1 MHLMTLENLSK
12 SYGLKP
18 LLNQVNFSVDSSDKI
33 GFVGVNGV
41 GKSTLLKII
50 AGLEPFD
57 SGVRSTMKN
66 IRINYL
72 EQEQRYHENI
82 TVLEQVFK
90 GQSDAMKT
98 IRAYEEAAAS
108 LETSPND
115 VTLQNTFNQLT
126 ERMVQLQLFELD
138 YQIKSILV
146 ALGIHDFMANV
157 ATLSGGQKKRLAL
170 AEVLVTPCDLLV
182 LDEPTNHLD
191 IKSILWLENTLRARN
206 GALIMITHDRYFLDR
221 IVSKTV
227 ELHQGKLFEYQGNY
241 AYYVEKKSERM
252 ELEAS
257 VMKKRQNLYKRELEW
272 MRAGVQA
279 RGTKAK
285 SRIQRFHQLS
295 ALLETDGQLSLSIDV
310 AYTRLGGKIIEIE
323 TLSMGYD
330 DQKLFDNF
338 EYAFTPNDRIGIVGD
353 NGTGK
358 TTLLNLI
365 CGNIPPLSGDIA
377 IGSTVKIG
385 YFSQTFD
392 GFKDIDQRSIDYIK
406 EIAEYVT
413 TPNGHRISASEL
425 METFLFTSEMQWTP
439 IGKLSGGE
447 QRRLQLLAVLIDA
460 PNVLL
465 LDEPTNNLDLDTLNV
480 FEAYLDQFRGVILC
494 VSHDRYFLDRIC
506 DKLFVLENETISIL
520 SQSYEE
526 YLAQL
531 LLQSDQPPAAKT
543 IKPTEKTSIP
553 AERSEKSRKLKLTF
567 NEGRALEQLPLE
579 IEKMTTQLE
588 RLDTEIEQHSTDF
601 EKLTALTC
609 QKETLEESLL
619 EKMELLEEIKEKER
633 LISAPF

>member
-1 MHLMTLENLSK
+1 MHLMTLEKCSK

-18 LLNQVNFSVDSSDKI
+18 LLNQVDFSVDSSDKI

-57 SGVRSTMKN
+57 SGTRTTMKN

-72 EQEQRYHENI
+72 EQEQRYHEDI
-82 TVLEQVFK
+82 TVLEQIFK

-98 IRAYEEAAAS
+98 IRAYEEAAAA
-108 LETSPND
+108 LEMSPD
-115 VTLQNTFNQLT
+115 DADFQAVFNQLS

-146 ALGIHDFMANV
+146 SLGIHDFMAKV
-157 ATLSGGQKKRLAL
+157 TTLSGGQKKRLAL

-191 IKSILWLENTLRARN
+191 IKSILWLENTLRSRN

-221 IVSKTV
+221 IVTKTV

-241 AYYVEKKSERM
+241 GYYVAKKSERM
-252 ELEAS
+252 ELEAN
-257 VMKKRQNLYKRELEW
+257 VMKKRLNLYKRELEW

-285 SRIQRFHQLS
+285 SRIQRFHQL
-295 ALLETDGQLSLSIDV
+295 ANQLETDNQLSLSIDV
-310 AYTRLGGKIIEIE
+310 AYTRLGGKIIEIKD
-323 TLSMGYD
+323 LSMGFD
-330 DQKLFDNF
+330 GQKLFDNF
-338 EYAFTPNDRIGIVGD
+338 EYAFTSNDRIGIVGD

-358 TTLLNLI
+358 TTLMNLI
-365 CGNIPPLSGDIA
+365 NGSLTPLSGDIA

-392 GFKDIDQRSIDYIK
+392 GFKDIDQRAIDYIK

-413 TPNGHRISASEL
+413 TPDGHRISASEL

-506 DKLFVLENETISIL
+506 DKLFVLESEQISIL
-520 SQSYEE
+520 SQSYED

-531 LLQSDQPPAAKT
+531 SDQPEPTKETKSAD
-543 IKPTEKTSIP
+543 KPTVVPERTEKAKKI
-553 AERSEKSRKLKLTF
+553 KLSF
-567 NEGRALEQLPLE
+567 NEVRALEQLPLQ
-579 IEKMTTQLE
+579 IEKLS
-588 RLDTEIEQHSTDF
+588 DEIEQLDVKIEAHATDF
-601 EKLTALTC
+601 VKLTELTQQKEKL
-609 QKETLEESLL
+609 EDELL
-619 EKMELLEEIKEKER
+619 DKMEQLEQLMEKER